1 MRKRSLLLMW
11 MGWALGACA
20 SAQDMAVSKP
30 EVFLLLPEPRAA
42 RTAASLV
49 LGGAKLT
56 VFSPA
61 QQSSDKSTIQVYPAK
76 DFAKLGISPETFAK
90 KALAAADRLLASL
103 KPELIRDEAGR
114 VRYAVYRGESSIY
127 ACLLVAPSLAK
138 TFEPVFGKE
147 IWVAAPDRHA
157 LYIFPPNPLVVDDFA
172 ADLEDRFDSNA
183 YSASE
188 EVFVMRSD
196 TGGMR
201 AVGTFTDR

>member
-11 MGWALGACA
+11 MGWAVCACA
-20 SAQDMAVSKP
+20 SAQDKAAAKP

-42 RTAASLV
+42 RTAHSLV
-49 LGGAKLT
+49 LGDAKQT

-61 QQSSDKSTIQVYPAK
+61 QQSPDKSTIQVYPAK
-76 DFAKLGISPETFAK
+76 EFAKLGISPETFAK
-90 KALAAADRLLASL
+90 KARAAADRLLASL
-103 KPELIRDEAGR
+103 KPELIRDTAGR
-114 VRYAVYRGESSIY
+114 VRYAVYRGESTIY

-147 IWVAAPDRHA
+147 IWVAAADRHA

-172 ADLEDRFDSNA
+172 GDLADRFESNA

-196 TGGMR
+196 TGVMR